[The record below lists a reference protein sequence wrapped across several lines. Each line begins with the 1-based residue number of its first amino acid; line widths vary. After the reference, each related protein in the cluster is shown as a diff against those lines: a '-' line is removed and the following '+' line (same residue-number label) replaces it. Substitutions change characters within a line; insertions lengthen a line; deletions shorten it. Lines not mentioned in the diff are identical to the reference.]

1 MKIATVPILE
11 EMLGWTLQSLCFV
24 LSVSVVR
31 FSPMGV
37 LPLIS
42 MKTEVLGARNFQQLL
57 SGTWCRGKSNNRDG
71 IHQFLSKCP
80 PF

>member
-37 LPLIS
+37 LPLFS
-42 MKTEVLGARNFQQLL
+42 MKTEVLNARNFK
-57 SGTWCRGKSNNRDG
+57 TIAVRD
-71 IHQFLSKCP
+71 LV
-80 PF
+80 

>member
-11 EMLGWTLQSLCFV
+11 EMLGWTLQSPCFV

-37 LPLIS
+37 LPLFS
-42 MKTEVLGARNFQQLL
+42 MKTEVLNARNFK
-57 SGTWCRGKSNNRDG
+57 TIAVRD
-71 IHQFLSKCP
+71 LV
-80 PF
+80 

>member
-11 EMLGWTLQSLCFV
+11 ETLGWTLQSPCFV

-42 MKTEVLGARNFQQLL
+42 MKTEVLGARNFQ
-57 SGTWCRGKSNNRDG
+57 TIAVRDLVWG
-71 IHQFLSKCP
+71 EK
-80 PF
+80 